1 MDLSEY
7 RKRIDGIDRQ
17 LVALFSERME
27 IAKGIA
33 EYKKENGLPVLDA
46 SRERAKLAEIAKMS
60 APEMRSYTGV
70 LFSQIMELSKAYQ
83 EGVLHPDCELKREI
97 LTAIDRTER
106 LFPEYAPVACQ
117 GVEGAYSQQACDKL
131 FKTPEIMYCKTWESV
146 FAAVESGMCRFGVL
160 PIENST
166 AGSVNKI
173 YDLMTAHNFYIVR
186 STRLRICH
194 SLLAPE
200 GVKIGDIKEI
210 YSHEQALSQCA
221 GFIKSLGGVKVH
233 VCENTAMAAKAVAE
247 SGRRD
252 AAALSAHSCAE
263 LYNLHELQA
272 SVQDS
277 GSNYTRFICISKKL
291 EIYPGADKTSI
302 MAVTAN
308 KPGALYKVLSRFFA
322 LGINLIKLESRPIPD
337 RDFEWMF
344 YFDLDTQVYSD
355 QFVRLVCEL
364 DGLCERFKYLGSY
377 SEII

>member
-1 MDLSEY
+1 MDITEY
-7 RKRIDGIDRQ
+7 RKRIDEVDRQ
-17 LVALFSERME
+17 LVGLFEERMR
-27 IAKGIA
+27 ISAGIA
-33 EYKKENGLPVLDA
+33 EYKKERGLPALDA
-46 SRERAKLAEIAKMS
+46 SRERAKLAEISKMS
-60 APEMRSYTGV
+60 APEFRSYNGV

-83 EGVLHPDCELKREI
+83 QGVLRPDCELKEQI
-97 LTAIDRTER
+97 LAAIEHTDR

-131 FKTPEIMYCKTWESV
+131 FKTPEIMYCKTWENV

-173 YDLMTAHNFYIVR
+173 YDLMAAHNFYIVR
-186 STRLRICH
+186 SVRLRVCH
-194 SLLAPE
+194 SLLAPR
-200 GVKIGDIKEI
+200 GVKKEDVKEI
-210 YSHEQALSQCA
+210 YSHEQAISQCA
-221 GFIKSLGGVKVH
+221 GFLRSLGGVQAR
-233 VCENTAMAAKAVAE
+233 VCENTAVAAKTVAE

-252 AAALSAHSCAE
+252 VAALSSHTCAE
-263 LYNLHELQA
+263 LYGLSEIA
-272 SVQDS
+272 SSVQDS
-277 GSNYTRFICISKKL
+277 GSNYTRFICISKKM
-291 EIYPGADKTSI
+291 EIYPGADKTSV
-302 MAVTAN
+302 MVVTPN

-344 YFDLDTQVYSD
+344 YFDLDTQVYSE

-364 DGLCERFKYLGSY
+364 DGLCDRFKYLGSY